1 MTFSNSIAFTV
12 TNNYH
17 KLAVDQIFN
26 SVSGRLKCFFSKST
40 LKLFFFDIYLTT
52 FLEVRNFGNTLA
64 ISVIFCLNMLEIQSR
79 FQKGIKKFRKSFCF

>member
-40 LKLFFFDIYLTT
+40 LKQYFFDIYLTT
-52 FLEVRNFGNTLA
+52 FLEVRNFENTSA
-64 ISVIFCLNMLEIQSR
+64 MGVIF
-79 FQKGIKKFRKSFCF
+79 FKKMF